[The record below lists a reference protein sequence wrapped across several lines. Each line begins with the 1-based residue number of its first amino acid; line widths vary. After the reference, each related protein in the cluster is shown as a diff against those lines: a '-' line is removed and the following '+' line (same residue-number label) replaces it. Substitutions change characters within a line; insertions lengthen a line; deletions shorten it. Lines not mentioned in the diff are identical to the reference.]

1 MDFILPQTDIQYKA
15 TPLGTLN
22 IRFLGNAVP
31 MRLLEDSH
39 KELQLDK
46 WEVKMNIKAQL
57 MNTDSLNRST

>member
-1 MDFILPQTDIQYKA
+1 MDFILPQTDVQYKA
-15 TPLGTLN
+15 TPLNTFN

-46 WEVKMNIKAQL
+46 WK
-57 MNTDSLNRST
+57 

>member
-1 MDFILPQTDIQYKA
+1 MIMDFILPQTDVQYKA
-15 TPLGTLN
+15 TPLATLN

-46 WEVKMNIKAQL
+46 WEVKINQK
-57 MNTDSLNRST
+57 NTADEH